1 MDRDGGEAD
10 AGSEPPPYLRQ
21 GSTTTA
27 TPRFPLLHEQLT
39 SRTTHIQEKHIMR
52 LPQPPNCHYQPLVLL
67 SASLVAAQWWRWRL
81 QQRAGTEILARAIPM
96 SAHCC
101 GFLTLLVA
109 LLQAPRPACV
119 SEIAGS
125 RRPGYRCKRSWVSCQ
140 MTDSG
145 RQNPTSS

>member
-1 MDRDGGEAD
+1 MSAKEVDRDGGEAD

-96 SAHCC
+96 SC
-101 GFLTLLVA
+101 TLLWIFDSLGRSSASSSSCLCLRDCRQSTARLPMQEV
-109 LLQAPRPACV
+109 LGLV
-119 SEIAGS
+119 S
-125 RRPGYRCKRSWVSCQ
+125 
-140 MTDSG
+140 DD
-145 RQNPTSS
+145 